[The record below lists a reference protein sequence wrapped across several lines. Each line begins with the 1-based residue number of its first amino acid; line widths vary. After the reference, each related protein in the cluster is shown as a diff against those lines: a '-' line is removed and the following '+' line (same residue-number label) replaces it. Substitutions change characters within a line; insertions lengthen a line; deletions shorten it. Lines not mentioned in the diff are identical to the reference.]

1 MGYMKGQL
9 RQVLMA
15 CVAVLAVFALF
26 DRWWSIVYVLLPTV
40 PLLASLFAMT
50 WVNGTAYE
58 WWMRFAIPWTAAAM
72 AAITVTPF
80 SGKPFVSTLAAI
92 ILSAVTLV
100 VIWNKV
106 LLKYY
111 RIALS
116 ESN

>member
-1 MGYMKGQL
+1 
-9 RQVLMA
+9 
-15 CVAVLAVFALF
+15 
-26 DRWWSIVYVLLPTV
+26 
-40 PLLASLFAMT
+40 
-50 WVNGTAYE
+50 
-58 WWMRFAIPWTAAAM
+58 M